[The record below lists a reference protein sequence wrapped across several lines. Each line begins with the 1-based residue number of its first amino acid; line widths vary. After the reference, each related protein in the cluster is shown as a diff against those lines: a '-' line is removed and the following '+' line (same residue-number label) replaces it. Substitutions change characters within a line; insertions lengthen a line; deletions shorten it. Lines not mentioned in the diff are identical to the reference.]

1 MGADFHGQYYGLRD
15 SCDVANIQSTRPST
29 VELEEDHQCAVC
41 KLKLD
46 EEKWKHASLVEQNG
60 FGPAFLPQFAE
71 AGKKHSKP

>member
-46 EEKWKHASLVEQNG
+46 EEK
-60 FGPAFLPQFAE
+60 
-71 AGKKHSKP
+71 